1 MVIEREITVQPENIE
16 DRLYP
21 IADHR
26 PVASKPKRDETLDV
40 LCQMGGHGGMDR
52 VSGNLFVPEAMPGRK
67 AQFAPG
73 ELAQGIE
80 GVSKGRFLPLLA
92 CGKAIPPTG
101 KIAEGKQRRRL
112 IRGIISCIRH
122 TDAWP
127 LRGRRA
133 SEALT
138 RAHTS
143 TWVLK

>member
-1 MVIEREITVQPENIE
+1 VVVESEISIQPEKIE
-16 DRLYP
+16 DRLHP

-40 LCQMGGHGGMDR
+40 LCQMGGQGDTDR

-73 ELAQGIE
+73 KLAQAIK
-80 GVSKGRFLPLLA
+80 GVSKGRLLPLLA
-92 CGKAIPPTG
+92 RGKAIPPTVE
-101 KIAEGKQRRRL
+101 IAEGKQRRLL
-112 IRGIISCIRH
+112 IQGGISCVKH